1 MYSFNLIYFNR
12 NDNILFNISSKGYFT
27 SSMHVNS
34 FIQVYRT
41 EQDTKSF

>member
-27 SSMHVNS
+27 SSMHVSS

-41 EQDTKSF
+41 EQDPESF

>member
-27 SSMHVNS
+27 SSMHVSS

-41 EQDTKSF
+41 EQDPKSF

>member
-27 SSMHVNS
+27 SSMHVSS
-34 FIQVYRT
+34 FIQ
-41 EQDTKSF
+41 EQDPKSF

>member
-27 SSMHVNS
+27 SSMHVSS
-34 FIQVYRT
+34 FIQVYHT
-41 EQDTKSF
+41 EQDPKSF